1 MSIDV
6 ASSCPPWCD
15 PRAHMNHRNG
25 DTLDHR
31 TIGFTWQPGLP
42 SSVEFS
48 VSAAQLE
55 RSGPRPHRGEVFV
68 HLNVEDLGQALP
80 DGCPIRLRTDL
91 SPEQAEILAAALI
104 AESHRVRRLRAESA
118 ALAR

>member
-15 PRAHMNHRNG
+15 PRAHINHRNG

-31 TIGFTWQPGLP
+31 TIGFTWQPGQP

-48 VSAAQLE
+48 VSAAQRE
-55 RSGPRPHRGEVFV
+55 HRGHRSDVWV
-68 HLNVEDLGQALP
+68 HIHVEDVAAMLP
-80 DGCPIRLRTDL
+80 DGCPIRLSTDL
-91 SPEQAEILAAALI
+91 SPEQADILAAALI
-104 AESHRVRRLRAESA
+104 AESNRVRRLRADASA
-118 ALAR
+118 ALRV